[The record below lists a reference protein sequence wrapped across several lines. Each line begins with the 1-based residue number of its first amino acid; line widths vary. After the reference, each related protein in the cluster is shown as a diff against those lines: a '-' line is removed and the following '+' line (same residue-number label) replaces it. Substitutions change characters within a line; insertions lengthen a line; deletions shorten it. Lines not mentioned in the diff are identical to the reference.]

1 VEGFLGEET
10 AESEPVEEREKE
22 EFVLTTVCG
31 DP

>member
-1 VEGFLGEET
+1 VEGFLGEE
-10 AESEPVEEREKE
+10 AESEAVEEREKE